1 MKEQPQKTLKVDRK
15 STGANHRMILTL
27 KLFMCDIPYLM
38 RNMLLNENS
47 QLRTIQ
53 AKPVVKMPMKSK

>member
-1 MKEQPQKTLKVDRK
+1 MKQQPQKTLNVDRK

-38 RNMLLNENS
+38 RNMLLNENP
-47 QLRTIQ
+47 QLRMIQ
-53 AKPVVKMPMKSK
+53 A